1 LARGGG
7 GSKKG
12 TGNLVTTIAGG
23 VGAIIL
29 DVIAN
34 SMRFPGFNEAI
45 YKITP
50 VRGGKTAIF
59 TTVDYVQMGLS
70 AVLGSYGFGA
80 GSGSAI
86 PPFAWGMLLTQ
97 IVTKIGLPSMGL
109 PRYLAFDLDA
119 EGRLVPSKTF

>member
-1 LARGGG
+1 MARRGGG
-7 GSKKG
+7 GSKG
-12 TGNLVTTIAGG
+12 TSSLITTVAGG
-23 VGAIIL
+23 IGAIIL

-34 SMRFPGFNEAI
+34 SMRFPGFNQAI

-50 VRGGKTAIF
+50 VKGGKTAIF

-70 AVLGSYGFGA
+70 AALGSYGFGA
-80 GSGSAI
+80 GASSPI

-109 PRYLAFDLDA
+109 PRYLAFDLDS
-119 EGRLVPSKTF
+119 EGRLVPTKTF